1 MSHEVIEI
9 TQEFIDS
16 PDVVL
21 LIECSCGEVYRFTKE
36 FDPEWNLW
44 TKNYYV
50 GAMEEAY
57 SIRCPKED
65 PMEKRAVV
73 LTEKEKEAHAKASSE
88 AQKRRVKQ
96 NAKRRAQEQEKKKE
110 ADNAKR

>member
-1 MSHEVIEI
+1 MIHDVVEI
-9 TQEFIDS
+9 TQEFVDS

-36 FDPEWNLW
+36 FDPKWNLW
-44 TKNYYV
+44 TKNYYI

-57 SIRCPKED
+57 SVRCPKED

-73 LTEKEKEAHAKASSE
+73 LTEQEKEAHAKAASK
-88 AQKRRVKQ
+88 AQQRRIEQ
-96 NAKRRAQEQEKKKE
+96 NAKRRKEEQKKKE
-110 ADNAKR
+110 DTNAKR